1 MKDEKERHDDLKNAV
16 ISGAAAETVQR
27 YGAAAKEHFVA
38 YSGVDNEAGKT
49 LAKGLK
55 SVSQERINPQY
66 RYRNIHQQAGFSA
79 EIKDVARENAK
90 NIINGSADRK
100 IRTDDLGRVNDP
112 LFDHVKLDANGNP
125 IKGTG
130 AQMKFIGASEKDP
143 TGAGAPKR
151 AFTKLEKNK
160 SFQKFLD
167 NDAKIEVPSDYYD
180 GMQQAADARLE
191 KLQKELSKMQERGD
205 TEQQK
210 NLQAKI
216 DKVQK
221 IKQNLRESSLTSDE
235 AVEARLHPA
244 WSTAKD
250 VTKISHEAGLN
261 GAMFG
266 ATIGGTTAVVRNAVA
281 LVQGKVELDE
291 AAKDVA
297 IQTAGSAA
305 MGYGTTFVGA
315 ALKGAMQN
323 STNEGVRTL
332 AETNLPGTVVAVSVS
347 TAKVMAKFVS
357 GEIDGRECL
366 EELGESGTT
375 MVASAMFATI
385 GQIAI
390 PIPVVGGMIGGM
402 VGYALASAS
411 YQTLMQALREKDM
424 AAERRG
430 IIEEECAQQI
440 ALIQEYRAQLEK
452 DIHEYLVGQ
461 YETFNAAFGSIKDAL
476 EIGDVDGYIRG
487 MNSITHALGGTTQ
500 FETVDEFNDFMEGD
514 EAFLL

>member
-160 SFQKFLD
+160 NFQKYLE

-191 KLQKELSKMQERGD
+191 ELQKELSKMQERGD

-424 AAERRG
+424 AAERRR